1 MAHADGIRF
10 VEVAPRD
17 GFQNWPDPVSTEV
30 KERLVRELLQ
40 AGVATVEATSFVSP
54 RWVPQMADAEEL
66 MARLGPELHAR
77 LRVLVPNLH
86 GYRRAVAA
94 GAREVVVNVGA
105 TDGFN
110 RKNLNRDVEET
121 LAEIAEICSAAGADG
136 VGVVGSLSVAWGC
149 PYDGPVAPERSLEV
163 ARRLRA
169 AGCDR
174 LSIADT
180 IGVADPSG
188 VRELLSAAVAEFGA
202 ARLAAH
208 FHDTRGLGVANV
220 LAALEAGVREFE
232 GSVGGIGGCPFAPRS
247 TGNVCSEDLL
257 HMLELI
263 GHPSGASVSA
273 LIATANRLAEE
284 LGKPLPG
291 KLYKAG
297 LEPWVAAG
305 GAGRAQAAPSTA
317 DRGGVPPAK

>member
-1 MAHADGIRF
+1 MATAERIRF

-30 KERLVRELLQ
+30 KERLVSELLA

-54 RWVPQMADAEEL
+54 KWVPQMADADDL
-66 MARLGPELHAR
+66 MTRLGPDLHAR

-86 GYRRAVAA
+86 GYRRAVAS

-110 RKNLNRDVEET
+110 RKNLNRSVEET
-121 LAEIAEICSAAGADG
+121 LAEIAEVCSAARADG
-136 VGVVGSLSVAWGC
+136 LGVVGSLSVAWGC
-149 PYDGPVAPERSLEV
+149 PYDGPVTAARSLEV
-163 ARRLRA
+163 AGRLAA

-180 IGVADPSG
+180 IGVAQPAA
-188 VRELLSAAVAEFGA
+188 VRELLSAAVAEFGE

-220 LAALEAGVREFE
+220 LAGLEAGVREFE

-257 HMLELI
+257 HMLDLMGYSSGISVPRLI
-263 GHPSGASVSA
+263 E
-273 LIATANRLAEE
+273 IANWMAES

-297 LEPWVAAG
+297 LEPWVAA
-305 GAGRAQAAPSTA
+305 
-317 DRGGVPPAK
+317 

>member
-1 MAHADGIRF
+1 VTEPIRF

-17 GFQNWPDPVSTEV
+17 GFQNWPDPVSTDV
-30 KERLVRELLQ
+30 KERLVRDLLE
-40 AGVATVEATSFVSP
+40 AGATAVEATSFVSP

-66 MARLGPELHAR
+66 MARLGPELLPR
-77 LRVLVPNLH
+77 LRVLVPNLR

-110 RKNLNRDVEET
+110 RKNLNRSVEET
-121 LAEIAEICSAAGADG
+121 LAEIAEVCAAASADG
-136 VGVVGSLSVAWGC
+136 VGTVGSLSVAWGC
-149 PYDGPVAPERSLEV
+149 PYDGPVPPARSLEV
-163 ARRLRA
+163 AGRLVA

-180 IGVADPSG
+180 IGVAHPAA
-188 VRELLSAAVAEFGA
+188 VRELLGSVLAEFGT
-202 ARLAAH
+202 ARVAAH
-208 FHDTRGLGVANV
+208 FHDTRGLGVANG
-220 LAALEAGVREFE
+220 LAALEVGVREFE

-257 HMLELI
+257 HMLELV
-263 GHPSGASVSA
+263 GEPVGVSVPA
-273 LIATANRLAEE
+273 LIEIANRLAET

-305 GAGRAQAAPSTA
+305 GVGRAQASPSTA
-317 DRGGVPPAK
+317 DLGGVPPAK